1 MLGLKS
7 SSMIS
12 RWEKGTVL
20 PNPLNIFK
28 SAAIYRT
35 MVDTLFIDL
44 LKAVK
49 VDIFTKEKKILWS
62 KAENDQYNQK

>member
-12 RWEKGTVL
+12 RWEKGAVL
-20 PNPLNIFK
+20 PKALNLFK
-28 SAAIYRT
+28 LAALYRT
-35 MVDTLFIDL
+35 MVDGLFIDL

-49 VDIFTKEKKILWS
+49 ADVCRREGILKS
-62 KAENDQYNQK
+62 KGENDQYSQE